1 MATSSYNFD
10 VSAQYRDAGCPS
22 QCMAQNEYTTI
33 GEYYSYGT
41 DPKTALLRAMETINA
56 PAAQSTPP
64 STFAGDY
71 RMLKGIARPNSN
83 YIATQSRVPVQLNVA
98 TKYAIGDCLERDVNG
113 LCVKY
118 A

>member
-41 DPKTALLRAMETINA
+41 DPKTALLRAMETMNA
-56 PAAQSTPP
+56 PAAPSTPP

-71 RMLKGIARPNSN
+71 RMLKGIARPNNS
-83 YIATQSRVPVQLNVA
+83 IATQSRVPVQLNVA